1 MNTKQLADF
10 LNRVNI
16 HLKEK
21 YGTDF
26 ITLIQMGLTAEEL
39 LVCILQFNDLYQ
51 YIKDNNLKQNLE
63 EFLNSSCDKSILMV
77 PETDLTIKKKPSL
90 KTYQVLLVVCPI
102 GSLYF

>member
-51 YIKDNNLKQNLE
+51 YIKDNNLKQELFD
-63 EFLNSSCDKSILMV
+63 FLNSSCDKSILMV
-77 PETDLTIKKKPSL
+77 PETDLSFAKSL
-90 KTYQVLLVVCPI
+90 L
-102 GSLYF
+102 